1 MKYRIMLQ
9 AEDGTSCL
17 RDGYDTLTEAEFV
30 ADKLSEQCGEGQM
43 LYIESYKPYYAA
55 FV

>member
-17 RDGYDTLTEAEFV
+17 RDGYDNLAKAEYI
-30 ADKLSEQCGEGQM
+30 AGRLSDRYGEGQM
-43 LYIESYKPYYAA
+43 LYIESY
-55 FV
+55 